1 MSEKEASWWR
11 KWKKVKEEEFGIK
24 IRLHDEDDLLDLL
37 KSIIYMMIILI
48 QLNSIK
54 ILLKML

>member
-1 MSEKEASWWR
+1 MEKVE
-11 KWKKVKEEEFGIK
+11 KVKEEEFGIK